1 MPWHFARVCTVH
13 IYHWSVT
20 PDIYYWLVAKR
31 NLLYSPIAI
40 NHIYYNKHHI
50 YLDAQAKK
58 KVVLKITNIYLY
70 TKHLSRFS
78 YYCKFLFVKKMFF
91 SYFICKLYMYVP
103 VSFISFF
110 KELYL
115 VGMLKLLNNFTYSKT
130 TALLS
135 NKCLKEERLTKIE

>member
-1 MPWHFARVCTVH
+1 MAFCKRVCTVH

-70 TKHLSRFS
+70 TRHLSRFS
-78 YYCKFLFVKKMFF
+78 YYCKFLFVKKCTFPTLF
-91 SYFICKLYMYVP
+91 VNCICMYLNHLSP
-103 VSFISFF
+103 FF

-115 VGMLKLLNNFTYSKT
+115 VGILSYWTISP
-130 TALLS
+130 TAKQLHC
-135 NKCLKEERLTKIE
+135 CLTNA